1 MESNTFPIDIHLTKL
16 LDWILDRR
24 HCQRDWPKNV
34 LPIRAKINQAI
45 VDMPENEEIKSLLS
59 GSTIH
64 YFNCLK
70 IVEILKET
78 EKNSKNIFGM
88 YSSQRMKDWNNVI
101 SLYQK
106 NNIYLA
112 EAASILQRS
121 VQFEIT
127 ALKKQINK
135 CQQQQT
141 ECEEKR
147 ISYGKSVNEINIQIK
162 NFCAELGIEG
172 ENISKELKA
181 LPNQLGDIYDSICKK
196 CFKLENAIE
205 FYSSYVEYFFQRSP
219 SDSLSILD
227 FLVKNGNTFVYQWR
241 TGVEPKQVEKPKEI
255 RFDFG
260 DEQAMKTVNENE
272 IDFNI
277 EDLSTISNSAL
288 NQDEAIDWGDFGTS
302 DDIPVEICETN
313 DLDLEALRNEI
324 VVEGSGVYIPLDNI
338 AKGNDA
344 LNILEFPETRNLLL
358 NDLFKLDAFLKQKY
372 NEMKSES
379 DNILISTILQDTPKS
394 IREVTERDLK
404 TYIGFVQEIFNYL
417 KLKKVEQ
424 LLHIN
429 DSPKYLKRLYE
440 KFESKKNSIE
450 KYNRYQLKQ
459 ETKMSELVAEETVL
473 KSNLKLIIQ
482 KTKEL
487 QKHVC
492 DDLSKKYNGV
502 RINLMGEINL
512 L

>member
-1 MESNTFPIDIHLTKL
+1 ML
-16 LDWILDRR
+16 
-24 HCQRDWPKNV
+24 
-34 LPIRAKINQAI
+34 
-45 VDMPENEEIKSLLS
+45 
-59 GSTIH
+59 
-64 YFNCLK
+64 
-70 IVEILKET
+70 
-78 EKNSKNIFGM
+78 NI
-88 YSSQRMKDWNNVI
+88 
-101 SLYQK
+101 
-106 NNIYLA
+106 
-112 EAASILQRS
+112 
-121 VQFEIT
+121 
-127 ALKKQINK
+127 
-135 CQQQQT
+135 
-141 ECEEKR
+141 
-147 ISYGKSVNEINIQIK
+147 
-162 NFCAELGIEG
+162 
-172 ENISKELKA
+172 
-181 LPNQLGDIYDSICKK
+181 
-196 CFKLENAIE
+196 
-205 FYSSYVEYFFQRSP
+205 FFQRSP